1 MFVSAQ
7 NFTIVDANST
17 MEIYGSM
24 LITTGM
30 NDLLGKIRQE
40 IGALVSIVEEE
51 IFEITRHVFP
61 TLRVVHEHF
70 L

>member
-51 IFEITRHVFP
+51 IFEVTRRVFP

>member
-1 MFVSAQ
+1 MLVSAQ
-7 NFTIVDANST
+7 NFTIVDANSM

-24 LITTGM
+24 LITTSM

-40 IGALVSIVEEE
+40 IGVLVNIVEEE
-51 IFEITRHVFP
+51 IFEVTRRVFP